1 MLCGICIFHI
11 QPRKHALDHSE
22 HAVSTGQHDRVGSGR
37 VTLTR
42 PDATSPAR
50 FDPARDQPWIV
61 CFRGG
66 QVNVFC
72 YLAASMTSFDGT
84 LSPMTDIRLD
94 EQPA

>member
-1 MLCGICIFHI
+1 MLFPPGNMIE
-11 QPRKHALDHSE
+11 L
-22 HAVSTGQHDRVGSGR
+22 GQVESPLPDP
-37 VTLTR
+37 TR
-42 PDATSPAR
+42 PHPAR